1 MSVPM
6 RSQHGQDEVVDDGS
20 QKWAVDNGPQKTRAA
35 RKRRQQRLR
44 ADARHVSWLT
54 SLCQVAGSHHS
65 GAMVATLKSVV
76 DSLRREV
83 ASLRDALAKRER
95 VPMGSAHKEDV
106 AEKLVGVQAPGVV
119 VSPPEKVLDKEAGG
133 DKKEAPLE
141 MDTFEEAV
149 LIESAQ
155 EVLADLSSV
164 LQAAAAWPPRR
175 QVSSGGKQ
183 EAWRVAC

>member
-6 RSQHGQDEVVDDGS
+6 RSQHGKDNVVDDGS
-20 QKWAVDNGPQKTRAA
+20 QKWAVDSGPQKTGAA
-35 RKRRQQRLR
+35 RKRRQQRQR

-54 SLCQVAGSHHS
+54 SLCQVSCSHHS
-65 GAMVATLKSVV
+65 GAKAATLMSVV

-119 VSPPEKVLDKEAGG
+119 ASPPEAVLDKEAGG
-133 DKKEAPLE
+133 DKK
-141 MDTFEEAV
+141 
-149 LIESAQ
+149 
-155 EVLADLSSV
+155 
-164 LQAAAAWPPRR
+164 RR
-175 QVSSGGKQ
+175 LLKWTPSK
-183 EAWRVAC
+183 RRFC